1 LVAGKTPG
9 AAGAR
14 LAEQLNAAEERTMI
28 GYFTDLDRNFELMN
42 QLRRRLDRVF
52 EEVDGERSW
61 TTSDQF
67 PRTNIY
73 DTGKGFVLKAEV
85 PGLTEKD
92 VTLTL
97 TQDVLTLA
105 GERKVETPE
114 GYSVHRRERLPMR
127 FSRSFALP
135 AKADPEKVNATI
147 KDGILTVTVD
157 KAPEV
162 QPKQISIRAS

>member
-1 LVAGKTPG
+1 
-9 AAGAR
+9 
-14 LAEQLNAAEERTMI
+14 MI

-52 EEVDGERSW
+52 EEADGERGW
-61 TTSDQF
+61 IITDQF
-67 PRTNIY
+67 PHTNIY

-85 PGLTEKD
+85 PGLSEKD
-92 VTLTL
+92 VELTL
-97 TQDVLTLA
+97 TQDVLTLS

-135 AKADPEKVNATI
+135 SKVDPEKVNATI
-147 KDGILTVTVD
+147 KNGILTVTVD
-157 KAPEV
+157 KTAEV
-162 QPKQISIRAS
+162 QPKQISIRTS

>member
-1 LVAGKTPG
+1 
-9 AAGAR
+9 
-14 LAEQLNAAEERTMI
+14 MI

-52 EEVDGERSW
+52 EEADGERGW
-61 TTSDQF
+61 AATDQF
-67 PRTNIY
+67 PRTSIY
-73 DTGKGFVLKAEV
+73 DTGKSFLLKAEV

-135 AKADPEKVNATI
+135 SKVDPEKVNATI
-147 KDGILTVTVD
+147 KDGILAVTVD

-162 QPKQISIRAS
+162 QPKQISIRTS

>member
-1 LVAGKTPG
+1 
-9 AAGAR
+9 
-14 LAEQLNAAEERTMI
+14 MI

-42 QLRRRLDRVF
+42 QLRRRLDRAF

-61 TTSDQF
+61 TTTDQF

-73 DTGKGFVLKAEV
+73 DTGKSFVLKAEV

-92 VTLTL
+92 VNLTL
-97 TQDVLTLA
+97 TQDVLTLS

-114 GYSVHRRERLPMR
+114 GYSVHRRERSPTR

-135 AKADPEKVNATI
+135 AKVDPEKVSATI
-147 KDGILTVTVD
+147 KDGILAVTVE

-162 QPKQISIRAS
+162 QPKQISIRTS

>member
-1 LVAGKTPG
+1 MLGKSIVG
-9 AAGAR
+9 G
-14 LAEQLNAAEERTMI
+14 EGVRTML

-42 QLRRRLDRVF
+42 QLRRRLDRAF
-52 EEVDGERSW
+52 EEVDGERGW
-61 TTSDQF
+61 TTTDQF
-67 PRTNIY
+67 PRTNVY
-73 DTGKGFVLKAEV
+73 DTGSQFKLVAEV
-85 PGLTEKD
+85 PGLTDKD

-97 TQDVLTLA
+97 TQDVLTIS

-135 AKADPEKVNATI
+135 AKVDPEKVGATI
-147 KDGILTVTVD
+147 KDGILTVTVE

-162 QPKQISIRAS
+162 QPKQISVRTA

>member
-1 LVAGKTPG
+1 
-9 AAGAR
+9 
-14 LAEQLNAAEERTMI
+14 MI

-52 EEVDGERSW
+52 EEVDGERGW
-61 TTSDQF
+61 TTTDQF
-67 PRTNIY
+67 PRSNIY
-73 DTGKGFVLKAEV
+73 DTGKSFLLKAEV
-85 PGLTEKD
+85 PGLTEND

-135 AKADPEKVNATI
+135 SKVDPEKVSATI

-162 QPKQISIRAS
+162 QPKQISIRTS